1 MMLESGQV
9 LLARYTLLRKLGE
22 GRTGVAWLARD
33 RETARDRVLELL
45 RPQLAAEPAERE
57 RFLRAARLQQQL
69 LHPNIVR
76 CLSVHEREP
85 VHAVFEFM
93 AGGDLSRWRGR
104 EWRQSLPLLAQVA
117 DGAAE
122 LHARGLVHRDLK
134 STNVL
139 VGDDGNARIA
149 DLGLA
154 APVGDAAAQA
164 GGSPFSSSPQQL
176 DGLPPAIADDVYA
189 FGALA
194 YELLTGYPPFYPD
207 PAPERIRA
215 EPPAPM
221 AARSAVPGEL
231 ERLVQ
236 QCLAKRPEDRP
247 QGLVEI
253 AARLHAIAAE
263 SGGEPP
269 TSVRSGHVVL
279 RAPPAGPAAIEP
291 IWQRPDAP
299 GPSPGELRSQGF
311 RRGVVA
317 GAFVFLLVAATV
329 VFFALPRWVERRD
342 AARAPGVTAPAAPA
356 SEAKPAVAAERDL
369 EQLAEAKR
377 EFEEARSPVAASLAS
392 LDARGAQAWGGER
405 YARGKQ
411 GLADADSAFA
421 ARDYDTALARLRSA
435 EQEIAAVATLAAT
448 LLRDALVAGAAA
460 IDAGQS
466 GEAKRQF
473 ELAAKLDPSNEA
485 AKRGLRRVGTLEEVR
500 GLLATAAEA
509 ERSGQ
514 PAEAQAAYRKALQL
528 DPETGVARE
537 ALARLQA
544 QASGAAFATAIS
556 QGLAALGRGDYVAA
570 RAAFE
575 RAGTIRPGAP
585 EVLDGLARVERALG
599 DRTIGSHLAAAQ
611 QAEQAERWSSAV
623 TEYRK
628 ALEVDRNLLAAQQ
641 GVERAEP
648 RAMLDAELAAYLERP
663 ERLFSSEVR
672 GAARAALARAR
683 GVPSPGPVLTRQVD
697 ALGDL
702 LAAAETPVRVAIA
715 SDNLT
720 EITIYPVGRL
730 GLFERRDMELLPG
743 RYTVVGTR
751 AGFRDVRR
759 ELTVLPGRETP
770 VLVIRCEEQI

>member
-1 MMLESGQV
+1 MVLESGQV

-22 GRTGVAWLARD
+22 GRASVVWLVHD
-33 RETARDRVLELL
+33 RETAGDCALELL
-45 RPQLAAEPAERE
+45 RPELAAGPAERDC
-57 RFLRAARLQQQL
+57 FLRAARLQQQL
-69 LHPNIVR
+69 LHPNILR
-76 CLSVHEREP
+76 CLSVHEHEP

-104 EWRQSLPLLAQVA
+104 EWRRSLPLLAQVA
-117 DGAAE
+117 DGAAA

-134 STNVL
+134 TTNVL

-154 APVGDAAAQA
+154 VPVGDAGALP

-176 DGLPPAIADDVYA
+176 DGLPPTIADDVYA
-189 FGALA
+189 FGVLA

-207 PAPERIRA
+207 PAPERVRA

-247 QGLVEI
+247 PGLGEI
-253 AARLHAIAAE
+253 AARLHAMAAA
-263 SGGEPP
+263 SFGERP
-269 TSVRSGHVVL
+269 TSDRSEHVVL
-279 RAPPAGPAAIEP
+279 RAPQPEPAAIEP
-291 IWQRPDAP
+291 KWQRPGAP
-299 GPSPGELRSQGF
+299 GPSAAELRSQGF

-317 GAFVFLLVAATV
+317 GAFVFLLVAAAV

-342 AARAPGVTAPAAPA
+342 AALAPAATAPAAPA
-356 SEAKPAVAAERDL
+356 STAKPPAAAERDL
-369 EQLAEAKR
+369 QRLAEAKR
-377 EFEEARSPVAASLAS
+377 EFEEARPPVAASLAS
-392 LDARGAQAWGGER
+392 LEARGAGGWGGER
-405 YARGKQ
+405 YSRGKQ
-411 GLADADSAFA
+411 SLADADSAFA
-421 ARDYDTALARLRSA
+421 SRDYDAALAHLRRA
-435 EQEIAAVATLAAT
+435 EVEIAAVATLAAT
-448 LLRDALVAGAAA
+448 MLRDALAAGGAA

-473 ELAAKLDPSNEA
+473 ALAAQIDPANEA
-485 AKRGLRRVGTLEEVR
+485 AKRGLRRAGTLDEVR
-500 GLLATAAEA
+500 GLLAAAAEA
-509 ERSGQ
+509 ERGGQ

-528 DPETGVARE
+528 DPDAGAARE
-537 ALARLQA
+537 ALARLQS
-544 QASGAAFATAIS
+544 QAAGTAFAAAVS
-556 QGLAALGRGDYVAA
+556 QGLSALGRSDYVAA

-585 EVLDGLARVERALG
+585 EVQDGLARVERALG
-599 DRTIGSHLAAAQ
+599 DRTIGGHLAAAR

-623 TEYRK
+623 AEYRK

-648 RAMLDAELAAYLERP
+648 RAMLDAELSAYLERP

-683 GVPSPGPVLTRQVD
+683 DLPSPGPVLTRQVA

-702 LAAAETPVRVAIA
+702 LAAAETPVRIAIA

-720 EITIYPVGRL
+720 EVTIYRVGRL

-759 ELTVLPGRETP
+759 ELVVLPGRETP